1 MKLIRE
7 FGRFIADY
15 KPINLYIKGQK
26 PIILEFEKA
35 RQKELLVRS
44 IITEIYPGFR
54 GNDSFNVNGTM
65 VSGELL
71 NKAQK
76 NIAILYE
83 IVDIAKSIG
92 VSILTADDLIDFISK
107 YRTDLFSVNGKFF
120 DRVYT
125 RLGGATTK
133 GKEKE
138 SESNELFTR
147 FANIKG
153 IKVELKSP
161 DSYQE
166 DIAGVDAYFE
176 HKGTRYTIQTKTL
189 SSITES
195 DDNYVVYISGYFT
208 KIKTH
213 YLVLMP
219 KDSFNKKYIFKG
231 KNVQTLVNNQGVNYY
246 SIPKSDL
253 LYVED

>member
-7 FGRFIADY
+7 FGRFVADY

-26 PIILEFEKA
+26 PIIIDPDKA

-44 IITEIYPGFR
+44 IINQLYPNFR
-54 GNDSFNVNGTM
+54 GNDSFIVNG
-65 VSGELL
+65 VSISGELL

-83 IVDIAKSIG
+83 IVDIAKSEG
-92 VSILTADDLIDFISK
+92 VKIQTADDLINFISAHSQ
-107 YRTDLFSVNGKFF
+107 DLFHPDGVFF

-138 SESNELFTR
+138 SESNNLFTR
-147 FANIKG
+147 YANSKG

-176 HKGTRYTIQTKTL
+176 HNGTKYTIQTKTL
-189 SSITES
+189 SSITEH
-195 DDNYVVYISGYFT
+195 DNSYIVYISGYFT

-219 KDSFNKKYIFKG
+219 KDNLNKKYIFKG
-231 KNVQTLVNNQGVNYY
+231 KNVQTLVNEQGVNYY
-246 SIPKSDL
+246 LIPKSDL
-253 LYVED
+253 LYTED